1 MTTDESPPAE
11 RFSLSR
17 WSRRKHEVARAERSS
32 PQAAGTPAASPVAE
46 VAPPVT
52 VAPAAAPNAP
62 AAAPL
67 PPVDSLTFDSDFAPF
82 VQPKVDESTKRAALK
97 KLFADP
103 RFNAMDGLD
112 VYVDDYTQADP
123 MPAGMLDK
131 LARVYDTIVDE
142 KTPAAAAEG
151 EEATA
156 TVEAAPPTPV
166 APVAD
171 EEVAAPAQLSDES
184 KATAAPLT
192 PALSPQAGRGSP
204 KEASS

>member
-32 PQAAGTPAASPVAE
+32 TPAPTTPAASPGAE
-46 VAPPVT
+46 IAPPV
-52 VAPAAAPNAP
+52 AAAENAS
-62 AAAPL
+62 AVAPL

-142 KTPAAAAEG
+142 KAPAAAAEAG
-151 EEATA
+151 SVPATA
-156 TVEAAPPTPV
+156 EVAVPAPV
-166 APVAD
+166 APVAA

-184 KATAAPLT
+184 ANAAASRTPPLT
-192 PALSPQAGRGSP
+192 PALSPQAGRGGTERTS
-204 KEASS
+204 